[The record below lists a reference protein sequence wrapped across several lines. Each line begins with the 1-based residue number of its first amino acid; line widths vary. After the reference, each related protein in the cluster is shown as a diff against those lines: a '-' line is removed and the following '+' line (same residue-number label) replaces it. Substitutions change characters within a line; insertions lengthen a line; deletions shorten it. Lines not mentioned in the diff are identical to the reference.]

1 MKLTNHLAW
10 SIALAAVVAGCGGGG
25 GGSAASA
32 GSGGS
37 SYSVPA
43 CATNTSKGWLTDYT
57 NTPGNPK
64 KYDQAVQGC
73 VDGLYTGQALNFPN
87 TTVFLTGNN
96 IKAMVDASNQLTDGN
111 APTFAFYI
119 DTPSPSL
126 PATNSTI
133 ELAITK
139 GVDSIRVPGES
150 QVQITLAVVTQL
162 EGSDLVMRSGSSQT
176 VDVNAITSD
185 NTNIL
190 NGANPFHIAF
200 TGSDVIARASSAPG
214 GMVLTI
220 NAFGLLTKIYD
231 SAQAGDLDAQTL
243 LLALN
248 LGQYPTAG
256 NYTFSIKKTAGSD
269 LPLKTVAHQQINSLS
284 IGLPIQ

>member
-1 MKLTNHLAW
+1 
-10 SIALAAVVAGCGGGG
+10 
-25 GGSAASA
+25 
-32 GSGGS
+32 
-37 SYSVPA
+37 
-43 CATNTSKGWLTDYT
+43 
-57 NTPGNPK
+57 
-64 KYDQAVQGC
+64 
-73 VDGLYTGQALNFPN
+73 
-87 TTVFLTGNN
+87 
-96 IKAMVDASNQLTDGN
+96 MVDASNQLTDGN

-126 PATNSTI
+126 LATNSTI

-185 NTNIL
+185 NTSIL
-190 NGANPFHIAF
+190 NEANGANPFRITF